1 MNREKAAVADKVITP
16 DTGLDRK
23 ANWWADMPDEAARS
37 GPQEKP
43 MGWLVFSCVFLLPLA
58 IPAVSSALSSS
69 DPGWRVALMLVLVGL
84 YCLGYAVF
92 PLVGRRTTRWTN
104 FAYCLGMLTVG
115 LGLFLLYGGTPWLI
129 LYATGVTLFALPAA
143 WAVIFDVATL
153 LFIAIVLL
161 VTGKLQDGFGDL
173 ITVVSVTFTLFFM
186 SRLVFAVRALQRAN
200 QEIATLAIAAERER
214 MARDLHD
221 ILGHSLTTITVKAGL
236 ARRVLE
242 SSGDVERAITEI
254 REVEGL
260 TRSVLSDVR
269 TTVSENREVSLSTEL
284 VGARAALRAA
294 EIDADL
300 PFAVDNVS
308 PELQRTF
315 GYVLREGVT
324 NVLRHSGARR
334 VKVRLGDTWME
345 IEDDGAGTAV
355 TAGNGLR
362 GLEERLAQVGGTICA
377 APRSGGGFLVR
388 ADAPAGGPA

>member
-1 MNREKAAVADKVITP
+1 MNRKKAAVADKVSTP
-16 DTGLDRK
+16 GTGLDQK
-23 ANWWADMPDEAARS
+23 ANWWADMPAEAARS
-37 GPQEKP
+37 GPREKP
-43 MGWLVFSCVFLLPLA
+43 IGWLVFSLAFLLPLA
-58 IPAVSSALSSS
+58 IPAVTSAFTSP
-69 DPGWRVALMLVLVGL
+69 DPAWRVTLMLVLVGV
-84 YCLGYAVF
+84 YGLGYAVF
-92 PLVGRRTTRWTN
+92 PLVTDRTRRVN
-104 FAYCLGMLTVG
+104 FAFCGGMLAVG
-115 LGLFLLYGGTPWLI
+115 LTLFMLSGKTPWLI

-143 WAVIFDVATL
+143 WALIFDGVAL
-153 LFIAIVLL
+153 LFIAAVLL
-161 VTGKLQDGFGDL
+161 VTGKLRDGTGDL

-186 SRLVFAVRALQRAN
+186 SRLVFAVRALRRAN
-200 QEIATLAIAAERER
+200 QEIATLAVTAERER

-242 SSGDVERAITEI
+242 SSGDVGRAISEI

-308 PELQRTF
+308 PGLQRTF